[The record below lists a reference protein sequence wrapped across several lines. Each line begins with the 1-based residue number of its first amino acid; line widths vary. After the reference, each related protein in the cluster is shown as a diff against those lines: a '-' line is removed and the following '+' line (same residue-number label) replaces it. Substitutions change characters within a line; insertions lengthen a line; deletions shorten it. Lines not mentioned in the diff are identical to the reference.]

1 MFEALKRA
9 MKIPALRKRILFT
22 AMMLVVFRIGA
33 SIPTAGM
40 DTSLIK
46 NQLSQSNVLSL
57 YDMMSGG
64 ALSQFTLF
72 ALGVTP
78 YITSSIIMQLLTVAI
93 PTLEE
98 MQKSGEDGRKKISQY
113 TRYFSVVLALF
124 QSFALVYGMFRG
136 ALLSQDLLPVF
147 TIVITL
153 TAGTTFLMWLGEIV
167 TEKGIGNGI
176 SMIIYA
182 GIISRYPI
190 SIKQTLELSKTGA
203 INPIQIIVFLVVSIA
218 IIIGVIMVLEGV
230 RKIPVQYAKRVI
242 GKNTYGGQSSHI
254 PLKVN
259 QAGVIPVI
267 FASSV
272 MMLPEMMRFFVRNQ
286 GYQNF
291 VQKYLSSNGNPGIY
305 IFSIIQFVLVFAFS
319 YFYISITFQPDEV
332 ADNLKNGNGFI
343 PGIRPGKPTA
353 DYIAKSLNRL
363 TFVGAVFL
371 SLIAALPTVIY
382 HATEIPVRFGG
393 TSLLIVVGVAIETMR
408 QIKAQSVMRQYQGFL
423 K

>member
-1 MFEALKRA
+1 
-9 MKIPALRKRILFT
+9 MKIPTLRKRILFT

-78 YITSSIIMQLLTVAI
+78 YITSSIIMQLLAVAI

-98 MQKSGEDGRKKISQY
+98 MQKSGEDGRKKISEY
-113 TRYFSVVLALF
+113 TRYLSVALALL

-136 ALLSQDLLPVF
+136 ALLSQDLLSVF

-167 TEKGIGNGI
+167 TEKGIGNGV

-190 SIKQTLELSKTGA
+190 SVKQTLELSKTGA
-203 INPIQIIVFLVVSIA
+203 INPIQIMVFLVVSIA

-230 RKIPVQYAKRVI
+230 RKIPVQYAKRVV

-272 MMLPEMMRFFVRNQ
+272 MMLPEIMRFFVRNQ

-305 IFSIIQFVLVFAFS
+305 IYSIIQFILVFAFS

-343 PGIRPGKPTA
+343 PGIRPGKPTEE
-353 DYIAKSLNRL
+353 YISKSLNRL

-382 HATEIPVRFGG
+382 HATAIPVRFGG

>member
-1 MFEALKRA
+1 
-9 MKIPALRKRILFT
+9 MKIPTLRKRILFT

-46 NQLSQSNVLSL
+46 NQLSKSNVLSL

-78 YITSSIIMQLLTVAI
+78 YITSSIVMQLLTVAI
-93 PTLEE
+93 PSLEE
-98 MQKSGEDGRKKISQY
+98 LQKSGEDGRKKISEY
-113 TRYFSVVLALF
+113 TRYLSVALALF
-124 QSFALVYGMFRG
+124 QSFSLVYGMFRG

-167 TEKGIGNGI
+167 TEKGIGNGV
-176 SMIIYA
+176 SM
-182 GIISRYPI
+182 
-190 SIKQTLELSKTGA
+190 
-203 INPIQIIVFLVVSIA
+203 
-218 IIIGVIMVLEGV
+218 IMVLEGV

-286 GYQNF
+286 EYQNF

>member
-113 TRYFSVVLALF
+113 TRYLSVVLALF

-230 RKIPVQYAKRVI
+230 RKIPVQYAKRVV

-305 IFSIIQFVLVFAFS
+305 IFSIIQFILVFAFS

>member
-9 MKIPALRKRILFT
+9 MKIPTLRKRILFT

-46 NQLSQSNVLSL
+46 NQLSKSNVLSL

-78 YITSSIIMQLLTVAI
+78 YITSSIVMQLLTVAI
-93 PTLEE
+93 PSLEE
-98 MQKSGEDGRKKISQY
+98 LQKSGEDGRKKISEY
-113 TRYFSVVLALF
+113 TRYLSVALALF
-124 QSFALVYGMFRG
+124 QSFSLVYGMFRG

-167 TEKGIGNGI
+167 TEKGIGNGV

-190 SIKQTLELSKTGA
+190 SVKQTLELSKTGA

-286 GYQNF
+286 EYQNF

>member
-1 MFEALKRA
+1 
-9 MKIPALRKRILFT
+9 MKIPTLRKRILFT

-78 YITSSIIMQLLTVAI
+78 YITSSIIMQLLAVAI

-98 MQKSGEDGRKKISQY
+98 MQKSGEDGRKKISEY
-113 TRYFSVVLALF
+113 TRYLSVALALL

-136 ALLSQDLLPVF
+136 ALLSQDLLSVF

-167 TEKGIGNGI
+167 TEKGIGNGV

-190 SIKQTLELSKTGA
+190 SVKQTLELSKTGA
-203 INPIQIIVFLVVSIA
+203 INPIQIMVFLVVSIA

-230 RKIPVQYAKRVI
+230 RKIPVQYAKRVV

-305 IFSIIQFVLVFAFS
+305 IYSIIQFILVFAFS

-332 ADNLKNGNGFI
+332 ADNLKNANGFI
-343 PGIRPGKPTA
+343 PGIRPGKPTEQ
-353 DYIAKSLNRL
+353 YISKSLNRL
-363 TFVGAVFL
+363 TFVGAIFL

-382 HATEIPVRFGG
+382 HATAIPVRFGG

>member
-1 MFEALKRA
+1 
-9 MKIPALRKRILFT
+9 MKIPTLRKRILFT

-78 YITSSIIMQLLTVAI
+78 YITSSIIMQLLAVAI

-98 MQKSGEDGRKKISQY
+98 MQKSGEDGRKKISEY
-113 TRYFSVVLALF
+113 TRYLSVALALL

-136 ALLSQDLLPVF
+136 ALLSQDLLSVF

-167 TEKGIGNGI
+167 TEKGIGNGV

-190 SIKQTLELSKTGA
+190 SVKQTLELSKTGA
-203 INPIQIIVFLVVSIA
+203 INPIQIMVFLVVSIA

-230 RKIPVQYAKRVI
+230 RKIPVQYAKRVV

-305 IFSIIQFVLVFAFS
+305 IYSIIQFILVFAFS

-332 ADNLKNGNGFI
+332 ADNLKNANGFI
-343 PGIRPGKPTA
+343 PGIRPGKPTEQ
-353 DYIAKSLNRL
+353 YISKSLNRL

-382 HATEIPVRFGG
+382 HATAIPVRFGG

>member
-1 MFEALKRA
+1 

-113 TRYFSVVLALF
+113 TRYLSVVLALF

-230 RKIPVQYAKRVI
+230 RKIPVQYAKRVV

>member
-1 MFEALKRA
+1 LFEALKRA
-9 MKIPALRKRILFT
+9 MKIPTLRKRILFT

-46 NQLSQSNVLSL
+46 NQLSKSNVLSL

-78 YITSSIIMQLLTVAI
+78 YITSSIVMQLLTVAI
-93 PTLEE
+93 PSLEE
-98 MQKSGEDGRKKISQY
+98 LQKSGEDGRKKISEY
-113 TRYFSVVLALF
+113 TRYLSVALALF
-124 QSFALVYGMFRG
+124 QSFSLVYGMFRG

-167 TEKGIGNGI
+167 TEKGIGNGG

-190 SIKQTLELSKTGA
+190 SVKQTLELSKTGA

>member
-1 MFEALKRA
+1 
-9 MKIPALRKRILFT
+9 
-22 AMMLVVFRIGA
+22 
-33 SIPTAGM
+33 
-40 DTSLIK
+40 
-46 NQLSQSNVLSL
+46 
-57 YDMMSGG
+57 
-64 ALSQFTLF
+64 
-72 ALGVTP
+72 
-78 YITSSIIMQLLTVAI
+78 
-93 PTLEE
+93 
-98 MQKSGEDGRKKISQY
+98 
-113 TRYFSVVLALF
+113 
-124 QSFALVYGMFRG
+124 
-136 ALLSQDLLPVF
+136 
-147 TIVITL
+147 
-153 TAGTTFLMWLGEIV
+153 
-167 TEKGIGNGI
+167 
-176 SMIIYA
+176 
-182 GIISRYPI
+182 
-190 SIKQTLELSKTGA
+190 
-203 INPIQIIVFLVVSIA
+203 
-218 IIIGVIMVLEGV
+218 MVLEGV

-286 GYQNF
+286 EYQNF

>member
-1 MFEALKRA
+1 
-9 MKIPALRKRILFT
+9 
-22 AMMLVVFRIGA
+22 MMLVVFRIGA

-46 NQLSQSNVLSL
+46 NQLSKSNVLSL

-78 YITSSIIMQLLTVAI
+78 YITSSIVMQLLTVAI
-93 PTLEE
+93 PSLEE
-98 MQKSGEDGRKKISQY
+98 LQKSGEDGRKKISEY
-113 TRYFSVVLALF
+113 TRYLSVALALF
-124 QSFALVYGMFRG
+124 QSFSLVYGMFRG

-167 TEKGIGNGI
+167 TEKGIGNGV

-190 SIKQTLELSKTGA
+190 SVKQTLELSKTGA

-286 GYQNF
+286 EYQNF

>member
-1 MFEALKRA
+1 LFEALKRA

-113 TRYFSVVLALF
+113 TRYLSVVLALF

-230 RKIPVQYAKRVI
+230 RKIPVQYAKRVV

-305 IFSIIQFVLVFAFS
+305 IFSIIQFILVFAFS

>member
-1 MFEALKRA
+1 
-9 MKIPALRKRILFT
+9 MKIPTLRKRILFT

-78 YITSSIIMQLLTVAI
+78 YITSSIIMQLLAVAI

-98 MQKSGEDGRKKISQY
+98 MQKSGEDGRKKISEY
-113 TRYFSVVLALF
+113 TRYLSVALALL

-136 ALLSQDLLPVF
+136 ALLSQDILSVF

-167 TEKGIGNGI
+167 TEKGIGNGV

-190 SIKQTLELSKTGA
+190 SVKQTLELSKTGA
-203 INPIQIIVFLVVSIA
+203 INPIQIMVFLVVSIA

-230 RKIPVQYAKRVI
+230 RKIPVQYAKRVV

-305 IFSIIQFVLVFAFS
+305 IYSIIQFILVFAFS

-343 PGIRPGKPTA
+343 PGIRPGKPTEE
-353 DYIAKSLNRL
+353 YISKSLNRL

-382 HATEIPVRFGG
+382 HATAIPVRFGG

>member
-1 MFEALKRA
+1 M
-9 MKIPALRKRILFT
+9 
-22 AMMLVVFRIGA
+22 
-33 SIPTAGM
+33 
-40 DTSLIK
+40 
-46 NQLSQSNVLSL
+46 
-57 YDMMSGG
+57 
-64 ALSQFTLF
+64 
-72 ALGVTP
+72 
-78 YITSSIIMQLLTVAI
+78 
-93 PTLEE
+93 
-98 MQKSGEDGRKKISQY
+98 
-113 TRYFSVVLALF
+113 
-124 QSFALVYGMFRG
+124 
-136 ALLSQDLLPVF
+136 
-147 TIVITL
+147 
-153 TAGTTFLMWLGEIV
+153 
-167 TEKGIGNGI
+167 
-176 SMIIYA
+176 
-182 GIISRYPI
+182 
-190 SIKQTLELSKTGA
+190 
-203 INPIQIIVFLVVSIA
+203 
-218 IIIGVIMVLEGV
+218 
-230 RKIPVQYAKRVI
+230 I

>member
-1 MFEALKRA
+1 
-9 MKIPALRKRILFT
+9 MKIPTLRKRILFT

-78 YITSSIIMQLLTVAI
+78 YITSSIIMQLLAVAI

-98 MQKSGEDGRKKISQY
+98 MQKSGEDGRKKISEY
-113 TRYFSVVLALF
+113 TRYLSVALALL

-136 ALLSQDLLPVF
+136 ALLSQDLLSVF

-167 TEKGIGNGI
+167 TEKGIGNGV

-190 SIKQTLELSKTGA
+190 SVKQTLELSKTGA
-203 INPIQIIVFLVVSIA
+203 INPIQIMVFLVVSIA

-230 RKIPVQYAKRVI
+230 RKIPVQYAKRVV

-305 IFSIIQFVLVFAFS
+305 IYSIIQFILVFAFS

-332 ADNLKNGNGFI
+332 ADNLKNANGFI
-343 PGIRPGKPTA
+343 PGIRPGKPTEE
-353 DYIAKSLNRL
+353 YISKSLNRL

-382 HATEIPVRFGG
+382 HATAIPVRFGG

>member
-1 MFEALKRA
+1 LFEALKRA
-9 MKIPALRKRILFT
+9 MKIPTLRKRILFT

-78 YITSSIIMQLLTVAI
+78 YITSSIIMQLLAVAI

-98 MQKSGEDGRKKISQY
+98 MQKSGEDGRKKISEY
-113 TRYFSVVLALF
+113 TRYLSVALALL

-136 ALLSQDLLPVF
+136 ALLSQDLLSVF

-167 TEKGIGNGI
+167 TEKGIGNGV

-190 SIKQTLELSKTGA
+190 SVKQTLELSKTGA
-203 INPIQIIVFLVVSIA
+203 INPIQIMVFLVVSIA

-230 RKIPVQYAKRVI
+230 RKIPVQYAKRVV

-305 IFSIIQFVLVFAFS
+305 IYSIIQFILVFAFS

-343 PGIRPGKPTA
+343 PGIRPGKPTEE
-353 DYIAKSLNRL
+353 YISKSLNRL

-382 HATEIPVRFGG
+382 HATAIPVRFGG

>member
-1 MFEALKRA
+1 

-113 TRYFSVVLALF
+113 TRYLSVVLALF

-136 ALLSQDLLPVF
+136 ALLSQDFLPVF

-230 RKIPVQYAKRVI
+230 RKIPVQYAKRVV

-305 IFSIIQFVLVFAFS
+305 IFSIIQFELVFAFS

>member
-1 MFEALKRA
+1 
-9 MKIPALRKRILFT
+9 MKIPTLRKRILFT

-46 NQLSQSNVLSL
+46 DQLSKSNVLSL

-93 PTLEE
+93 PSLEE
-98 MQKSGEDGRKKISQY
+98 MQKSGEDGRKKISEY

-136 ALLSQDLLPVF
+136 ALLSKDIIPVL

-203 INPIQIIVFLVVSIA
+203 INPIQIIVFLIVSIA
-218 IIIGVIMVLEGV
+218 IIIGVILVLEGV
-230 RKIPVQYAKRVI
+230 RKIPVQYAKRVV

-272 MMLPEMMRFFVRNQ
+272 MMLPEMMRFFVRSQ

-305 IFSIIQFVLVFAFS
+305 IFSIIQFILVFAFS

-332 ADNLKNGNGFI
+332 AENLKNGNGFI
-343 PGIRPGKPTA
+343 PGIRPGKPTEE
-353 DYIAKSLNRL
+353 YIAKSLNRL

-371 SLIAALPTVIY
+371 SLIAAIPTVIY

>member
-1 MFEALKRA
+1 
-9 MKIPALRKRILFT
+9 MKIPTLRKRILFT

-78 YITSSIIMQLLTVAI
+78 YITSSIIMQLLAVAI

-98 MQKSGEDGRKKISQY
+98 MQKSGEDGRKKISEY
-113 TRYFSVVLALF
+113 TRYLSVALALL

-136 ALLSQDLLPVF
+136 ALLSQDLLSVF

-167 TEKGIGNGI
+167 TEKGIGNGV

-190 SIKQTLELSKTGA
+190 SVKQTLELSKTGA
-203 INPIQIIVFLVVSIA
+203 INPIQIMVFLVVSIA

-230 RKIPVQYAKRVI
+230 RKIPVQYAKRVV

-305 IFSIIQFVLVFAFS
+305 IYSIIQFILVFAFS

-343 PGIRPGKPTA
+343 PGIRPGKPTEE
-353 DYIAKSLNRL
+353 YISKSLNRL

-382 HATEIPVRFGG
+382 HATAIPVRFGG

>member
-1 MFEALKRA
+1 
-9 MKIPALRKRILFT
+9 MKIPTLRKRILFT

-46 NQLSQSNVLSL
+46 NQLIKSNVLSL

-78 YITSSIIMQLLTVAI
+78 YITSSIVMQLLTVAI
-93 PTLEE
+93 PSLEE
-98 MQKSGEDGRKKISQY
+98 LQKSGEDGRKKISEY
-113 TRYFSVVLALF
+113 TRYLSVALALF
-124 QSFALVYGMFRG
+124 QSFSLVYGMFRG

-167 TEKGIGNGI
+167 TEKGIGNGV

-190 SIKQTLELSKTGA
+190 SVKQTLELSKTGA

>member
-1 MFEALKRA
+1 
-9 MKIPALRKRILFT
+9 MKIPTLRKRILFT

-46 NQLSQSNVLSL
+46 NQLSKSNVLSL

-78 YITSSIIMQLLTVAI
+78 YITSSIVMQLLTVAI
-93 PTLEE
+93 PSLEE
-98 MQKSGEDGRKKISQY
+98 LQKSGEDGRKKISEY
-113 TRYFSVVLALF
+113 TRYLSVALALF
-124 QSFALVYGMFRG
+124 QSFSLVYGMFRG

-167 TEKGIGNGI
+167 TEKGIGNGV

-190 SIKQTLELSKTGA
+190 SVKQTLELSKTGA

-286 GYQNF
+286 EYQNF

>member
-1 MFEALKRA
+1 

>member
-1 MFEALKRA
+1 

-113 TRYFSVVLALF
+113 TRYLSVVLALF

-218 IIIGVIMVLEGV
+218 IIIGESWYW
-230 RKIPVQYAKRVI
+230 K
-242 GKNTYGGQSSHI
+242 
-254 PLKVN
+254 
-259 QAGVIPVI
+259 
-267 FASSV
+267 
-272 MMLPEMMRFFVRNQ
+272 EFVRFLFNMRREWLERTLM
-286 GYQNF
+286 
-291 VQKYLSSNGNPGIY
+291 V
-305 IFSIIQFVLVFAFS
+305 
-319 YFYISITFQPDEV
+319 
-332 ADNLKNGNGFI
+332 DNLLI
-343 PGIRPGKPTA
+343 
-353 DYIAKSLNRL
+353 
-363 TFVGAVFL
+363 FL
-371 SLIAALPTVIY
+371 
-382 HATEIPVRFGG
+382 
-393 TSLLIVVGVAIETMR
+393 
-408 QIKAQSVMRQYQGFL
+408 
-423 K
+423 

>member
-1 MFEALKRA
+1 

-113 TRYFSVVLALF
+113 TRYLSVVLALF

-230 RKIPVQYAKRVI
+230 RKIPVQYAKRVV

-305 IFSIIQFVLVFAFS
+305 IFSIIQFILVFAFS

>member
-1 MFEALKRA
+1 
-9 MKIPALRKRILFT
+9 MKIPTLRKRILFT

-46 NQLSQSNVLSL
+46 NQLSKSNVLSL

-78 YITSSIIMQLLTVAI
+78 YITSSIVMQLLTVAI
-93 PTLEE
+93 PSLEE
-98 MQKSGEDGRKKISQY
+98 LQKSGEDGRKKISQY
-113 TRYFSVVLALF
+113 TRYLSVVLALF

-230 RKIPVQYAKRVI
+230 RKIPVQYAKRVV

>member
-1 MFEALKRA
+1 LFEALKRA
-9 MKIPALRKRILFT
+9 MKIPTLRKRILFT

-46 NQLSQSNVLSL
+46 NQLSKSNVLSL

-78 YITSSIIMQLLTVAI
+78 YITSSIVMQLLTVAI
-93 PTLEE
+93 PSLEE
-98 MQKSGEDGRKKISQY
+98 LQKSGEDGRKKISEY
-113 TRYFSVVLALF
+113 TRYLSVALALF
-124 QSFALVYGMFRG
+124 QSFSLVYGMFRG

-167 TEKGIGNGI
+167 TEKGIGNGV

-190 SIKQTLELSKTGA
+190 SVKQTLELSKTGA

-286 GYQNF
+286 EYQNF

>member
-1 MFEALKRA
+1 
-9 MKIPALRKRILFT
+9 MKIPTLRKRILFT

-46 NQLSQSNVLSL
+46 NQLSKSNVLSL

-78 YITSSIIMQLLTVAI
+78 YITSSIVMQLLTVAI
-93 PTLEE
+93 PSLEE
-98 MQKSGEDGRKKISQY
+98 MQKSGEDGRKKISEY
-113 TRYFSVVLALF
+113 TRYLSVALALF
-124 QSFALVYGMFRG
+124 QSFSLVYGMFRG

-167 TEKGIGNGI
+167 TEKGIGNGV

-190 SIKQTLELSKTGA
+190 SVKQTLELSKTGA

-286 GYQNF
+286 EYQNF

>member
-1 MFEALKRA
+1 
-9 MKIPALRKRILFT
+9 
-22 AMMLVVFRIGA
+22 MMLVVFRIGA

-46 NQLSQSNVLSL
+46 NQLSKSNVLSL

-78 YITSSIIMQLLTVAI
+78 YITSSIVMQLLTVAI
-93 PTLEE
+93 PSLEE
-98 MQKSGEDGRKKISQY
+98 LQKSGEDGRKKISEY
-113 TRYFSVVLALF
+113 TRYLSVALALF
-124 QSFALVYGMFRG
+124 QSFSLVYGMFRG

-167 TEKGIGNGI
+167 TEKGIGNGV

-190 SIKQTLELSKTGA
+190 SVKQTLELSKTGA

-353 DYIAKSLNRL
+353 DYITKSLNRL

>member
-1 MFEALKRA
+1 
-9 MKIPALRKRILFT
+9 MKIPTLRKRILFT

-46 NQLSQSNVLSL
+46 NQLSKSNVLSL

-78 YITSSIIMQLLTVAI
+78 YITSSIVMQLLTVAI
-93 PTLEE
+93 PSLEE
-98 MQKSGEDGRKKISQY
+98 LQKSGEDGRKKISEY
-113 TRYFSVVLALF
+113 TRYLF
-124 QSFALVYGMFRG
+124 QSFSLVYGMFRG

-167 TEKGIGNGI
+167 TEKGIGNGV

-190 SIKQTLELSKTGA
+190 SVKQTLELSKTGA

>member
-1 MFEALKRA
+1 
-9 MKIPALRKRILFT
+9 MKIPTLRKRILFT

-46 NQLSQSNVLSL
+46 NQLSKSNVLSL

-78 YITSSIIMQLLTVAI
+78 YITSSIVMQLLTVAI
-93 PTLEE
+93 PSLEE
-98 MQKSGEDGRKKISQY
+98 LQKSGEDGRKKISEY
-113 TRYFSVVLALF
+113 TRYLSVALALF
-124 QSFALVYGMFRG
+124 QSFSLVFGIFSG

-167 TEKGIGNGI
+167 TEKGIGNGV

-190 SIKQTLELSKTGA
+190 SVKQTLELSKTGA

>member
-1 MFEALKRA
+1 
-9 MKIPALRKRILFT
+9 MKIPTLRKRILFT

-78 YITSSIIMQLLTVAI
+78 YITSSIVMQLLTVAI
-93 PTLEE
+93 PSLEE
-98 MQKSGEDGRKKISQY
+98 LQKSGEDGRKKISEY
-113 TRYFSVVLALF
+113 TRYLSVALALF
-124 QSFALVYGMFRG
+124 QSFSLVYGMFRG

-167 TEKGIGNGI
+167 TEKGIGNGV
-176 SMIIYA
+176 SMNIYA

-190 SIKQTLELSKTGA
+190 SVKQTLELSKTGA

>member
-1 MFEALKRA
+1 
-9 MKIPALRKRILFT
+9 MKIPTLRKRILFT

-46 NQLSQSNVLSL
+46 NQLSKSNVLSL

-78 YITSSIIMQLLTVAI
+78 YITSSIVMQLLTVAI
-93 PTLEE
+93 PSLEE
-98 MQKSGEDGRKKISQY
+98 LQKSGEDGRKKISEY
-113 TRYFSVVLALF
+113 TRYLSVALALF
-124 QSFALVYGMFRG
+124 QSFSLVYGMFRG

-167 TEKGIGNGI
+167 TEKGIGNGV

-190 SIKQTLELSKTGA
+190 SVKQTLELSKTGA

-242 GKNTYGGQSSHI
+242 GRNTYGGQSSHI

-286 GYQNF
+286 EYQNF

>member
-1 MFEALKRA
+1 
-9 MKIPALRKRILFT
+9 MKIPTLRKRILFT

-33 SIPTAGM
+33 SIPTAGI

-78 YITSSIIMQLLTVAI
+78 YITSSIIMQLLAVAI

-98 MQKSGEDGRKKISQY
+98 MQKSGEDGRKKISEY
-113 TRYFSVVLALF
+113 TRYLSVALALL

-136 ALLSQDLLPVF
+136 ALLSQDILSVF

-167 TEKGIGNGI
+167 TEKGIGNGV

-190 SIKQTLELSKTGA
+190 SVKQTLELSKTGA
-203 INPIQIIVFLVVSIA
+203 INPIQIMVFLVVSIA

-230 RKIPVQYAKRVI
+230 RKIPVQYAKRVV

-305 IFSIIQFVLVFAFS
+305 IYSIIQFILVFAFS

-343 PGIRPGKPTA
+343 PGIRPGKPTEE
-353 DYIAKSLNRL
+353 YISKSLNRL

-382 HATEIPVRFGG
+382 HATAIPVRFGG